1 MWALVLYR
9 GILPLCSC
17 RFTTY
22 QDAAPQVRLVAS
34 TVLNIWN
41 KYFTSI
47 TRYSVCTKSINLRV
61 NILCLKFQLIIHHW
75 KDLIEW
81 IHMTPS
87 LRQMAAPGESYSP
100 SKYQKSA
107 IQKMGLVIVFLKFL
121 AKFFY
126 CILLI
131 TFFYTR
137 FALCRNFL
145 FRCLNQK

>member
-1 MWALVLYR
+1 M
-9 GILPLCSC
+9 
-17 RFTTY
+17 
-22 QDAAPQVRLVAS
+22 
-34 TVLNIWN
+34 NN
-41 KYFTSI
+41 
-47 TRYSVCTKSINLRV
+47 SVCTKSINLRV
-61 NILCLKFQLIIHHW
+61 NILCLKFQLIIHRW